1 MGIVDED
8 ITRVRDA
15 TDIVALVSEFV
26 ALKRVGQR
34 YSGLC
39 PFHQERSPSFSVN
52 QELGLYHCFGCQASG
67 DSITFLR
74 ELEHLDFVETVE
86 RLAQRAGITLRYDD
100 KNVQR
105 DRSRRSRLVEAV
117 AAAVDFYHRLLL
129 EDPAGGKARKY
140 LRGRGFDGDAARRF
154 VLGYSP
160 DGWDTLSRFLQQEK
174 KFSRDDIVA
183 AGLAFVNKANRL
195 QDQFRGRLMFPIYD
209 ARGDAAGFG
218 GRALGDE
225 GPKYK
230 NSPETPIYQKSRL
243 LYGLNWAKADIVA
256 RGEAIICEGYT
267 DVMAYALA
275 GAPNAVATCG
285 TALADDHAKALK
297 NLARKVVLAY
307 DADAAGAGAAER
319 WYKWESE
326 LELEVKVAAL
336 PPGKDPGDLWRD
348 DRDRLLTSIEEAVPF
363 LQFRVDR
370 VLDAADLSTIEGRVR
385 AAEAAARMV
394 AQHPSPLVRDQ
405 YAVQLSGRLDLDDDS
420 VRGQVDRATREP
432 ARPERPVVRRGR
444 GPEPEYDEP
453 PPAEPLRVDRRELD
467 VLRWA
472 IHEPELVADW
482 LDESLLLDPVAR
494 GAYDLLISR
503 PDLHEAIDG
512 AAGPTRLLLE
522 QLAVEEPLADDE
534 PATIRARLMVN
545 TVVPVAKR
553 VLARLLR
560 DGDERGGEV
569 NRLLDTIAHERE
581 IGDWPRALEAASQ
594 LVVWIVA
601 DARRVVSPETDAPEP
616 AVPHSEPP
624 ASAPLASE
632 SEALVSKAL
641 ESEAPEHVE
650 RSEQVEQES

>member
-39 PFHQERSPSFSVN
+39 PFHQEKSPSFSVN

-86 RLAQRAGITLRYDD
+86 RLAQRAGVTLRYDD

-117 AAAVDFYHRLLL
+117 AAAVDFYHQLLI

-160 DGWDTLSRFLQQEK
+160 EGWDTLSRYLQQEK

-218 GRALGDE
+218 GRSLGDE

-230 NSPETPIYQKSRL
+230 NSPETPTYQKSRL

-267 DVMAYALA
+267 DVMAYSLA

-319 WYKWESE
+319 WYRWESE

-348 DRDRLLTSIEEAVPF
+348 DRDRLLTSIEEAAPF

-370 VLDAADLSTIEGRVR
+370 VLDAADLSTIEGRAR

-420 VRGQVDRATREP
+420 LRGQVDRATREP
-432 ARPERPVVRRGR
+432 QRPERPVVRRAR
-444 GPEPEYDEP
+444 GPEAERDDEP
-453 PPAEPLRVDRRELD
+453 PAAEPLRVDRRELD

-503 PDLHEAIDG
+503 HDLHEAIDG

-534 PATIRARLMVN
+534 PTTIRARLMVN

-560 DGDERGGEV
+560 DGDERGSEI
-569 NRLLDTIAHERE
+569 NRLLDTVAHERE

-601 DARRVVSPETDAPEP
+601 DARRVEPVETDASNEMVSVTASHPEQSAP
-616 AVPHSEPP
+616 PEESEP
-624 ASAPLASE
+624 
-632 SEALVSKAL
+632 
-641 ESEAPEHVE
+641 PEHVE
-650 RSEQVEQES
+650 QSEQVEQES

>member
-39 PFHQERSPSFSVN
+39 PFHQEKSPSFSVN

-100 KNVQR
+100 KSVQR
-105 DRSRRSRLVEAV
+105 DRSRRARLVEAV
-117 AAAVDFYHRLLL
+117 AAAVDYYHQLLL
-129 EDPAGGKARKY
+129 TDDQAAKARKY
-140 LRGRGFDGDAARRF
+140 VRSRGFDGDAVRRF

-160 DGWDTLSRFLQQEK
+160 DGWDSLARHLQQEK
-174 KFSRDDIVA
+174 KFSRDDIVT

-218 GRALGDE
+218 GRALADD

-256 RGEAIICEGYT
+256 KGEAVICEGYT
-267 DVMAYALA
+267 DVMAFALA
-275 GAPNAVATCG
+275 GAPHAVATCG

-297 NLARKVVLAY
+297 NLARRVVLAY

-319 WYKWESE
+319 WFRWEQE
-326 LELEVKVAAL
+326 LELEVRVADL

-348 DRDRLLTSIEEAVPF
+348 DPDRLLPAIEGAQPF

-370 VLDAADLSTIEGRVR
+370 VLAAADLMTIEGRAR

-405 YAVQLSGRLDLDDDS
+405 YAVQLAGRLELDIDGM
-420 VRGQVDRATREP
+420 RAQVERAAREP
-432 ARPERPVVRRGR
+432 QRGERPVTRRPNASDDGAPSER
-444 GPEPEYDEP
+444 ERV
-453 PPAEPLRVDRRELD
+453 APLRVDRRGLST
-467 VLRWA
+467 A
-472 IHEPELVADW
+472 
-482 LDESLLLDPVAR
+482 SLMSSAAAHR
-494 GAYDLLISR
+494 RSR
-503 PDLHEAIDG
+503 PA
-512 AAGPTRLLLE
+512 
-522 QLAVEEPLADDE
+522 
-534 PATIRARLMVN
+534 
-545 TVVPVAKR
+545 
-553 VLARLLR
+553 
-560 DGDERGGEV
+560 
-569 NRLLDTIAHERE
+569 
-581 IGDWPRALEAASQ
+581 
-594 LVVWIVA
+594 
-601 DARRVVSPETDAPEP
+601 
-616 AVPHSEPP
+616 
-624 ASAPLASE
+624 
-632 SEALVSKAL
+632 
-641 ESEAPEHVE
+641 
-650 RSEQVEQES
+650 